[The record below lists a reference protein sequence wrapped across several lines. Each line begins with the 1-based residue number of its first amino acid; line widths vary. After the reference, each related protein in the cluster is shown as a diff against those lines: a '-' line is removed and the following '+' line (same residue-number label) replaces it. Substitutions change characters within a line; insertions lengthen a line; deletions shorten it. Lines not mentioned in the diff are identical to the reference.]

1 MMVQSKRRP
10 MAEEQKGS
18 NLLRLAV
25 GAGILA
31 AGAIALAVFVP
42 RRRWVAIAAP
52 FRNLGAAPLV
62 AGVTAWAASL
72 WSDITAPTPPVFDDL
87 RPFDEF

>member
-1 MMVQSKRRP
+1 

-18 NLLRLAV
+18 NLLRIAV

-31 AGAIALAVFVP
+31 VAAVGVAVFVP
-42 RRRWVAIAAP
+42 RRRWQAIGAPLKGLAATPVIAA
-52 FRNLGAAPLV
+52 A
-62 AGVTAWAASL
+62 TAWAVSL
-72 WSDITAPTPPVFDDL
+72 WDDITAPTPPVFDDL